1 MGKLKNYYP
10 YDYTEELNRNYII
23 KLGEHKEDTKVKDTT
38 TTTTTTTTTPTYT
51 LNQSEI
57 AEIDEALDKAIA
69 AEDLLPQLR
78 SRYFIGF
85 VGEKLMEKFLGLKFC
100 DMTFDKPTA
109 YYNHHDIPE
118 LGIGIKTILSLKGGT
133 EGFWMNAL
141 DLTTQQLIA
150 YISYNHAKMCW
161 VLDKVEKVCNY
172 ERISDST
179 GYDGRVLVVPTV
191 RTTLYEAPAP
201 KRLF

>member
-1 MGKLKNYYP
+1 MGKIKNYYP
-10 YDYTEELNRNYII
+10 YDCEELNRNYIM
-23 KLGEHKEDTKVKDTT
+23 KLGEHTENTPTT
-38 TTTTTTTTTPTYT
+38 NTPAPTPTYT
-51 LNQSEI
+51 LNQAEI
-57 AEIDEALDKAIA
+57 AEIDKALDKAIA
-69 AEDLLPQLR
+69 AEDLMPQLR

-100 DMTFDKPTA
+100 DLTFDKPTA

-118 LGIGIKTILSLKGGT
+118 LGIGIKTILSLKSGI

-161 VLDKVEKVCNY
+161 VLDKVEKVYNY
-172 ERISDST
+172 ERILDSAE
-179 GYDGRVLVVPTV
+179 YDGRVLVVPTV

>member
-1 MGKLKNYYP
+1 MGKIKNYYP
-10 YDYTEELNRNYII
+10 YDDMDFNRNYII
-23 KLGEHKEDTKVKDTT
+23 KLGEHKEDT
-38 TTTTTTTTTPTYT
+38 TTTPTPTFT
-51 LNQSEI
+51 LTKPEI
-57 AEIDEALDKAIA
+57 AEIDKALDDAIE
-69 AEDLLPQLR
+69 AEDLLPQFR

-100 DMTFDKPTA
+100 DLTFDQSPT

-118 LGIGIKTILSLKGGT
+118 LGIGIKTILSLKGDI

-141 DLTTQQLIA
+141 DLTTQQLVA

-161 VLDKVEKVCNY
+161 VLDKVVKVSNY

-179 GYDGRVLVVPTV
+179 GYDGRILVVPKDHEI
-191 RTTLYEAPAP
+191 LYEAPAP

>member
-1 MGKLKNYYP
+1 MGKIKNYYP
-10 YDYTEELNRNYII
+10 YDYEELNRNYII
-23 KLGEHKEDTKVKDTT
+23 KLGGHTEDTT
-38 TTTTTTTTTPTYT
+38 TIPTYT
-51 LNQSEI
+51 LNQAEI
-57 AEIDEALDKAIA
+57 AEIDEALDKAIE

-100 DMTFDKPTA
+100 DMTFDQSPI

-118 LGIGIKTILSLKGGT
+118 LGIGTKTILSLKGGT

>member
-1 MGKLKNYYP
+1 MGKIKNYYP
-10 YDYTEELNRNYII
+10 YDYTDFNRNYII
-23 KLGEHKEDTKVKDTT
+23 KLGEHTEDTKVEDTT
-38 TTTTTTTTTPTYT
+38 TTTTTTATTPIYT
-51 LNQSEI
+51 LNQAEI
-57 AEIDEALDKAIA
+57 AEIDEALDKAITD
-69 AEDLLPQLR
+69 ENLTPQFR

-109 YYNHHDIPE
+109 YYNHHDIPD